1 MAWYQRLQKAEAN
14 GQPFNEPPPGASE
27 TGVERVAPMDVQKL
41 RDEIPVLSSLTYMNT
56 GWSGPPPRRAA
67 EALQA
72 RVALEA
78 EQGPTTPGVYESGR
92 EIQEEARRA
101 AARLLGADADETLVT
116 RNTTEGLN
124 IVLSGLDWK
133 AGDEILTCNLEHASV
148 LSPSWH
154 IAHRYGAEVRV
165 LTLEPHDSDD
175 AIVSKFEAALTAR
188 TRLIFVSHIEYST
201 GLRMPAAEL
210 CRIAHQRG
218 AHIMPDGA
226 QTGGH
231 IALDVHRDGFD
242 YYSIPGQK
250 WVLGYEGVGALYIRR
265 DLIGQVHPA
274 HTGGRAVTQDG
285 EPGEPGSYR
294 MNTEG
299 MDKFLGGS
307 GSVPLQA
314 AFLEAARFIE
324 SVGVAEIEARNL
336 SLAARLKA
344 QLAEISAV
352 SILSPLE
359 SDAASSGLVSFQVGG
374 QSADSVVA
382 RLWQERRIVV
392 RQVHY
397 PESVRV
403 SLHFFNTED
412 EVDRLAGALAEL
424 A

>member
-1 MAWYQRLQKAEAN
+1 M
-14 GQPFNEPPPGASE
+14 
-27 TGVERVAPMDVQKL
+27 
-41 RDEIPVLSSLTYMNT
+41 
-56 GWSGPPPRRAA
+56 
-67 EALQA
+67 
-72 RVALEA
+72 
-78 EQGPTTPGVYESGR
+78 
-92 EIQEEARRA
+92 
-101 AARLLGADADETLVT
+101 LGADVDETLVT

-133 AGDEILTCNLEHASV
+133 EGDEILTCNLEHGSV

-154 IAHRYGAEVRV
+154 VAHRYGGKVQV
-165 LTLEPHDSDD
+165 VNLDPHDSYD
-175 AIVSKFEAALTAR
+175 AILSKFEAALTPR
-188 TRLIFVSHIEYST
+188 TRMIFVSHLEYST

-210 CRIAHQRG
+210 CRLAHGNG
-218 AHIMPDGA
+218 AEIMLDGA

-265 DLIGQVHPA
+265 DLIDSVHPA
-274 HTGGRAVTQDG
+274 HTGGRAVIQEG

-294 MNTEG
+294 LNTSS

-314 AFLEAARFIE
+314 AFVEAARFIE
-324 SVGVAEIEARNL
+324 SIGVAQIEARNV
-336 SLAARLKA
+336 SLAARFKA

-352 SILSPLE
+352 NVLSP
-359 SDAASSGLVSFQVGG
+359 SADSASAGLVAFQVAG

-382 RLWQERRIVV
+382 RIWQDHRIVV
-392 RQVHY
+392 RQV
-397 PESVRV
+397 
-403 SLHFFNTED
+403 
-412 EVDRLAGALAEL
+412 DRLAAAVAEL

>member
-1 MAWYQRLQKAEAN
+1 
-14 GQPFNEPPPGASE
+14 
-27 TGVERVAPMDVQKL
+27 MDIQKL
-41 RDEIPVLSSLTYMNT
+41 RDEIPVLQNLTYMNT

-67 EALQA
+67 EAMQQ
-72 RVALEA
+72 RVALEM

-101 AARLLGADADETLVT
+101 AARLLGADVDETLVT

-124 IVLSGLDWK
+124 IVMSGLDWRE
-133 AGDEILTCNLEHASV
+133 GDEIVTCNLEHSSV

-154 IAHRYGAEVRV
+154 VAHRYGANVRV
-165 LTLEPHDSDD
+165 VTLDPHDSQD
-175 AIVSKFEAALTAR
+175 AIVGKFAATLNER

-210 CRIAHQRG
+210 CEVAHERG
-218 AHIMPDGA
+218 AQIMLDGA

-265 DLIGQVHPA
+265 DLIEQVHPA
-274 HTGGRAVTQDG
+274 HTGGRAVIQDG
-285 EPGEPGSYR
+285 EPGEPDSYR
-294 MNTEG
+294 LNTSS

-324 SVGVAEIEARNL
+324 SVGVAEIEARNV
-336 SLAARLKA
+336 SLAARFKA

-352 SILSPLE
+352 HVLSP
-359 SDAASSGLVSFQVGG
+359 SDDAASAGLVAFGVAG

-382 RLWQERRIVV
+382 RIWQDHRIVV

-397 PESVRV
+397 PESVRA
-403 SLHFFNTED
+403 SLHFFNTEE
-412 EVDRLAGALAEL
+412 EVDRLAAVVAEL

>member
-1 MAWYQRLQKAEAN
+1 
-14 GQPFNEPPPGASE
+14 
-27 TGVERVAPMDVQKL
+27 MDVQNL
-41 RDEIPVLSSLTYMNT
+41 RDQIPVLQNLTYMNT

-67 EALQA
+67 EAMQQ
-72 RVALEA
+72 RVALEM

-101 AARLLGADADETLVT
+101 AARLLGSDVDETLVT

-133 AGDEILTCNLEHASV
+133 EGDEIVTCNLEHGSV

-154 IAHRYGAEVRV
+154 VAHRYGATVRV
-165 LTLEPHDSDD
+165 LDIDPHDSHD
-175 AIVSKFEAALTAR
+175 AIVGKFEAAMNER

-210 CRIAHQRG
+210 CRLAHASG
-218 AHIMPDGA
+218 AEIMLDGA

-231 IALDVHRDGFD
+231 IGLDVHRDGFD

-265 DLIGQVHPA
+265 ELIEQVHPA
-274 HTGGRAVTQDG
+274 HTGGRGVTQEG

-294 MNTEG
+294 LNSSS

-314 AFLEAARFIE
+314 AFVEAARFIE
-324 SVGVAEIEARNL
+324 GVGVAEIEARTV
-336 SLAARLKA
+336 SLAARFKA
-344 QLAEISAV
+344 QLAEIPAV
-352 SILSPLE
+352 SVLSPMN
-359 SDAASSGLVSFQVGG
+359 DAASAGLVSFAVAG
-374 QSADSVVA
+374 QSADSAVA
-382 RLWQERRIVV
+382 RIWQDHRIVV

-397 PESVRV
+397 PESIRA
-403 SLHFFNTED
+403 SLHFFNTEE
-412 EVDRLAGALAEL
+412 EVDRLTQAVAEL

>member
-1 MAWYQRLQKAEAN
+1 
-14 GQPFNEPPPGASE
+14 
-27 TGVERVAPMDVQKL
+27 MDVQKL
-41 RDEIPVLSSLTYMNT
+41 RDEIPVLQNYTYMNT

-67 EALQA
+67 EAMQA

-78 EQGPTTPGVYESGR
+78 EEGPTTPGVYESGH
-92 EIQEEARRA
+92 EVQDEARRA
-101 AARLLGADADETLVT
+101 AARLLGADVDETLVT

-133 AGDEILTCNLEHASV
+133 EGDEIVTNNLEHGSV

-154 IAHRYGAEVRV
+154 IAHRYGGQVKV
-165 LTLEPHDSDD
+165 VNLDPHDSHD
-175 AIVSKFEAALTAR
+175 AIVSKFEAALSPR

-201 GLRMPAAEL
+201 GLRMPAVEL
-210 CRIAHQRG
+210 CRLAHEHG
-218 AHIMPDGA
+218 AEIMLDGA

-231 IALDVHRDGFD
+231 IELDVHRDGFD

-265 DLIGQVHPA
+265 DLIEQVHPA
-274 HTGGRAVTQDG
+274 HTGGRAVIQDG
-285 EPGEPGSYR
+285 EPGEPASYR
-294 MNTEG
+294 LNTTS

-314 AFLEAARFIE
+314 AFVEAAKFIE
-324 SVGVAEIEARNL
+324 SVGISEIEARNV
-336 SLAARLKA
+336 SLAARFKA

-352 SILSPLE
+352 NVLSPG
-359 SDAASSGLVSFQVGG
+359 SDTASAGLVSFAVRG
-374 QSADSVVA
+374 QSADAVVA
-382 RLWQERRIVV
+382 RLWQDHRIVV

-397 PESVRV
+397 PESIRA
-403 SLHFFNTED
+403 SLHFFNTEE
-412 EVDRLAGALAEL
+412 EVDQLATAVAEL

>member
-1 MAWYQRLQKAEAN
+1 
-14 GQPFNEPPPGASE
+14 
-27 TGVERVAPMDVQKL
+27 MDVQKL
-41 RDEIPVLSSLTYMNT
+41 RDEIPVLQNLTYMNT

-67 EALQA
+67 EAMQQ
-72 RVALEA
+72 RVALEM

-101 AARLLGADADETLVT
+101 AARLLGADVDETLVT

-124 IVLSGLDWK
+124 IVLSGLEWK
-133 AGDEILTCNLEHASV
+133 EGDEIVTCNLEHGSV

-154 IAHRYGAEVRV
+154 IAHRYGATVRV
-165 LTLEPHDSDD
+165 LNIDPHDSHD
-175 AIVSKFEAALTAR
+175 AIVGKFESALNER

-210 CRIAHQRG
+210 CRLAHSSG
-218 AHIMPDGA
+218 AEIMLDGA

-250 WVLGYEGVGALYIRR
+250 WALGYEGVGALYIRR
-265 DLIGQVHPA
+265 ELIEQVHPA
-274 HTGGRAVTQDG
+274 HTGGRAVVQEG

-294 MNTEG
+294 LNSSS

-314 AFLEAARFIE
+314 AFVEAARFIE
-324 SVGVAEIEARNL
+324 SVGVAEIEARNV
-336 SLAARLKA
+336 SLAARFKA
-344 QLAEISAV
+344 QLAEIPAV
-352 SILSPLE
+352 SVLSPMN
-359 SDAASSGLVSFQVGG
+359 DAASAGLVSFAVAG
-374 QSADSVVA
+374 QSADSAVA
-382 RLWQERRIVV
+382 RIWQDHRIVV

-397 PESVRV
+397 PEAIRA
-403 SLHFFNTED
+403 SLHFFNTEE
-412 EVDRLAGALAEL
+412 EVDRLAGVVAEL

>member
-1 MAWYQRLQKAEAN
+1 M
-14 GQPFNEPPPGASE
+14 NE
-27 TGVERVAPMDVQKL
+27 MDIQKL
-41 RDEIPVLSSLTYMNT
+41 RAEIPVLQNLTYMNT
-56 GWSGPPPRRAA
+56 GWSGPPPRAAA
-67 EALQA
+67 EAMQA
-72 RVALEA
+72 RVTLEA

-101 AARLLGADADETLVT
+101 AARLLGADVDETLVT

-133 AGDEILTCNLEHASV
+133 EGDEIITCNLEHGSV
-148 LSPSWH
+148 LAPSWH
-154 IAHRYGAEVRV
+154 IAQRYGVNVR
-165 LTLEPHDSDD
+165 LLDIDPHESHD
-175 AIVSKFEAALTAR
+175 AIVSKFEAALNEH

-210 CRIAHQRG
+210 CRVAHANG
-218 AHIMPDGA
+218 AQIMLDGA

-265 DLIGQVHPA
+265 DLIASVHPA
-274 HTGGRAVTQDG
+274 HTGGRGVTQVG
-285 EPGEPGSYR
+285 EPGEPDSYR
-294 MNTEG
+294 FNSSVME
-299 MDKFLGGS
+299 KFLGGS

-314 AFLEAARFIE
+314 AFVEAARLIE
-324 SVGVAEIEARNL
+324 SVGVPEIEAHNV
-336 SLAARLKA
+336 SLAARFKA

-352 SILSPLE
+352 DVLSPMN
-359 SDAASSGLVSFQVGG
+359 DAQSAGLVSFAVRG
-374 QSADSVVA
+374 QSADAVVA
-382 RLWQERRIVV
+382 RIWQDHRIVI

-397 PESVRV
+397 PESIRA
-403 SLHFFNTED
+403 SLHFFNTEE
-412 EVDRLAGALAEL
+412 EVDALARAVAEL